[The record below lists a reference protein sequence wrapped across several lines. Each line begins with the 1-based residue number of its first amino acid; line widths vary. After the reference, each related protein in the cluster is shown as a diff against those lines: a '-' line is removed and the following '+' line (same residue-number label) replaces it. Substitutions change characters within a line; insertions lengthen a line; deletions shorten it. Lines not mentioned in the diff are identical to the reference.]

1 MFPRMNCSG
10 KFFEPIVMLLL
21 ALAGSFWISEP
32 PEAVVELL
40 LDEELEFELLLLEL
54 PHAATARAR
63 ANAAS
68 SPVRTRA
75 DRLMW
80 SPFWSVAGGRSV
92 CAGRRNGRTP

>member
-21 ALAGSFWISEP
+21 ALAGSFVISAP
-32 PEAVVELL
+32 PEAVVDLL
-40 LDEELEFELLLLEL
+40 LDELDFELLLLEL

-68 SPVRTRA
+68 SAMRTRA

-92 CAGRRNGRTP
+92 CGGRRNGRTP